1 MLLLSPRGRGKEV
14 FQEGRGIMPSHV
26 ISITEFKT
34 LKLKGR
40 GKVRDI
46 YDLGNQLLIVAT
58 DRISAFD
65 VVMPNPIP
73 DKGRILTQLSKF
85 WFELTKEIVPNHLF
99 STEVDDYPKDCQPY
113 QEMLRNRSMLVVK
126 TDVLPVECVV
136 RGYLSGS
143 GWEEYKKTGEV
154 CGIKLPKGLL
164 ESSKLE
170 EPIFT
175 PATKAEMGLHDE
187 NISFEKVEKIVGKE
201 LARRLRTVSIT
212 IYEKAREVA
221 EKRGIII
228 ADTKMEF
235 GLKDGKLI
243 LIDELLTP
251 DSSRFWPRDDYRP
264 GGPQKSFDKQF
275 LRDYLLSI
283 RWDKSPP
290 APQLP
295 EEIVQ
300 KTREK
305 YLEAYERLVG
315 KPL

>member
-1 MLLLSPRGRGKEV
+1 MTSNV
-14 FQEGRGIMPSHV
+14 VSM
-26 ISITEFKT
+26 TEFNS

-46 YDLGNQLLIVAT
+46 YDLGDRLLIVAT

-73 DKGRILTQLSKF
+73 DKGRVLTQLSKF
-85 WFELTKEIVPNHLF
+85 WFNLTKEIVPNHLI
-99 STEVDDYPKDCQPY
+99 SAEVKDYPEECRPY
-113 QEMLRNRSMLVVK
+113 QEMLRDRSMFVVK

-154 CGIKLPKGLL
+154 CSIALPKGLV

-187 NISFEKVEKIVGKE
+187 NITFEKVEKIVGKD
-201 LARRLRTVSIT
+201 LAKRLKSLSLAV
-212 IYEKAREVA
+212 YKKARDFA
-221 EKRGIII
+221 EGRGIII

-235 GLKDGKLI
+235 GIKDGKLL

-251 DSSRFWPRDDYRP
+251 DSSRFWPKDDYRP
-264 GGPQKSFDKQF
+264 GGSQKSFDKQF

-283 RWDKSPP
+283 KWDKNPP

-305 YLEAYERLVG
+305 YLEAYEKLVG
-315 KPL
+315 RRLASTLSQRDF

>member
-1 MLLLSPRGRGKEV
+1 
-14 FQEGRGIMPSHV
+14 MPSRV
-26 ISITEFKT
+26 ISTTEFKT
-34 LKLKGR
+34 LNLKGR

-46 YDLGNQLLIVAT
+46 YDLGDRLLIVAT

-73 DKGRILTQLSKF
+73 DKGKVLTQLSKF
-85 WFELTKEIVPNHLF
+85 WFELTKEIVPNHVI
-99 STEVDDYPKDCQPY
+99 STEVEGFPKECKAY
-113 QEMLRNRSMLVVK
+113 EEILRGRSMLVVK
-126 TDVLPVECVV
+126 TDPLSVECVV

-143 GWEEYKKTGEV
+143 GWEEYKKKGEV
-154 CGIKLPKGLL
+154 CGIPLSKGLL

-187 NISFEKVEKIVGKE
+187 NITFEKVEKIVGKE
-201 LARRLRTVSIT
+201 LARRLKSLSVA
-212 IYEKAREVA
+212 IYKKARDFA
-221 EKRGIII
+221 EQRGILI

-235 GLKDGKLI
+235 GMKDGKLL

-251 DSSRFWPRDDYRP
+251 DSSRFWPKDDYRP
-264 GGPQKSFDKQF
+264 GGSQKSFDKQF
-275 LRDYLLSI
+275 LRDYLLSLK
-283 RWDKSPP
+283 WDKSPP
-290 APQLP
+290 APELP
-295 EEIVQ
+295 EEIIR

-315 KPL
+315 KSLQSIRNA

>member
-1 MLLLSPRGRGKEV
+1 MFMTNPVVS
-14 FQEGRGIMPSHV
+14 M
-26 ISITEFKT
+26 TEFKSLT
-34 LKLKGR
+34 LKGR

-46 YDLGNQLLIVAT
+46 YDLGDELLIVAT

-73 DKGRILTQLSKF
+73 DKGKILTQLSRF
-85 WFELTKEIVPNHLF
+85 WFDLTKGIVSNHVL
-99 STEVDDYPKDCQPY
+99 STEVGDYPKECQPF
-113 QEMLRNRSMLVVK
+113 QEILRSRSMLVVK
-126 TDVLPVECVV
+126 TEVLPVECVI

-143 GWEEYKKTGEV
+143 GWEEYQKTGEV

-187 NISFEKVEKIVGKE
+187 NITFEKMEKIVGKVRAKKLRSLS
-201 LARRLRTVSIT
+201 LAV
-212 IYEKAREVA
+212 YKKARDFA
-221 EKRGIII
+221 EGRGIII

-235 GLKDGKLI
+235 GLKNKELL

-251 DSSRFWPRDDYRP
+251 DSSRFWPRDGYQP
-264 GGPQKSFDKQF
+264 GGSQKSFDKQF
-275 LRDYLLSI
+275 LRDYLLSLK
-283 RWDKSPP
+283 WDKNPP

-295 EEIVQ
+295 EEIIER
-300 KTREK
+300 TREK

-315 KPL
+315 KPLIVP

>member
-1 MLLLSPRGRGKEV
+1 MS
-14 FQEGRGIMPSHV
+14 SHV
-26 ISITEFKT
+26 VSTTEFKS
-34 LKLKGR
+34 LPLKGR

-46 YDLGNQLLIVAT
+46 YDLGNRLLIVAT

-85 WFELTKEIVPNHLF
+85 WFDLTKEIVPNHIL
-99 STEVDDYPKDCQPY
+99 STEVGDYPKECQPY
-113 QEMLRNRSMLVVK
+113 QEMLRSRSMLVVK
-126 TDVLPVECVV
+126 TDVLPIECVV

-143 GWEEYKKTGEV
+143 GWEEYRRTGEV
-154 CGIKLPKGLL
+154 CGINLPRGLL

-175 PATKAEMGLHDE
+175 PATKAEIGLHDE
-187 NISFEKVEKIVGKE
+187 NITLDKVEKTIGKD
-201 LARRLRTVSIT
+201 LAQRVKSLSLA
-212 IYEKAREVA
+212 IYQKARDFA
-221 EKRGIII
+221 EERGILI

-235 GLKDGKLI
+235 GVKADKLI

-251 DSSRFWPRDDYRP
+251 DSSRFWPKDDYQP

-315 KPL
+315 RAL

>member
-1 MLLLSPRGRGKEV
+1 MTTPVVS
-14 FQEGRGIMPSHV
+14 M
-26 ISITEFKT
+26 TEFKSLT
-34 LKLKGR
+34 LKGR

-46 YDLGNQLLIVAT
+46 YDLGDRLLIVAT

-73 DKGRILTQLSKF
+73 DKGRILTQLSGF
-85 WFELTKEIVPNHLF
+85 WFNLTKGIVPNHIV
-99 STEVDDYPKDCQPY
+99 SAEVEDYPKECQPY
-113 QEMLRNRSMLVVK
+113 QEMLRDRSMLVVK
-126 TDVLPVECVV
+126 TEVLPVECVV

-143 GWEEYKKTGEV
+143 GWEEYQKTGEV
-154 CGIKLPKGLL
+154 CGIRLPKGLR

-187 NISFEKVEKIVGKE
+187 NITFEKVEKTVGKDLGRQMRSIS
-201 LARRLRTVSIT
+201 LA
-212 IYEKAREVA
+212 IYKKARDFA
-221 EKRGIII
+221 EQRGILI

-235 GLKDGKLI
+235 GVKAGKLI

-251 DSSRFWPRDDYRP
+251 DSSRFWPKDEYQP

-283 RWDKSPP
+283 RWDKNPP

-295 EEIVQ
+295 EEIVT

-305 YLEAYERLVG
+305 YLEAYEKLVG
-315 KPL
+315 KPLAMP

>member
-1 MLLLSPRGRGKEV
+1 MS
-14 FQEGRGIMPSHV
+14 SHV
-26 ISITEFKT
+26 VSTTEFET

-46 YDLGNQLLIVAT
+46 YDLGDQLLIVAT

-65 VVMPNPIP
+65 VIMPNPIP

-85 WFELTKEIVPNHLF
+85 WFDLTKEIVPNHVF
-99 STEVDDYPKDCQPY
+99 STEVEDYPKDCQPY
-113 QEMLRNRSMLVVK
+113 REMLRSRSMLVVK
-126 TDVLPVECVV
+126 TEVLPVECVV

-143 GWEEYKKTGEV
+143 GWEEYKKTGQV
-154 CGIKLPKGLL
+154 CGIPLPKGLF

-170 EPIFT
+170 RPIFT
-175 PATKAEMGLHDE
+175 PATKAELGLHDE

-201 LARRLRTVSIT
+201 LAQRLKTLSIA
-212 IYEKAREVA
+212 IYEKARETA

-251 DSSRFWPRDDYRP
+251 DSSRFWPKDSYQP
-264 GGPQKSFDKQF
+264 GGPQKSFDKQL

-283 RWDKSPP
+283 RWNKNPP

-300 KTREK
+300 KTGEK
-305 YLEAYERLVG
+305 YIEAYERLVG
-315 KPL
+315 KRLTPVLSPGGRG

>member
-1 MLLLSPRGRGKEV
+1 
-14 FQEGRGIMPSHV
+14 MPSHV
-26 ISITEFKT
+26 ISSTEFKT

-85 WFELTKEIVPNHLF
+85 WFDLTKEIVPNHVF
-99 STEVDDYPKDCQPY
+99 STEVKDYPKDCQPY

-126 TDVLPVECVV
+126 TEVLPVECVV

-154 CGIKLPKGLL
+154 CGIPLPKGLL

-170 EPIFT
+170 KPIFT

-187 NISFEKVEKIVGKE
+187 NISFEKVEKMVGKE
-201 LARRLRTVSIT
+201 SAQRLRTLSIA
-212 IYEKAREVA
+212 IYEKARDIA
-221 EKRGIII
+221 EMRGIII

-251 DSSRFWPRDDYRP
+251 DSSRFWPKDAYRP

-290 APQLP
+290 APELP

-305 YLEAYERLVG
+305 YIEAYERLVG
-315 KPL
+315 KPLSS

>member
-1 MLLLSPRGRGKEV
+1 MTSQV
-14 FQEGRGIMPSHV
+14 VST
-26 ISITEFKT
+26 TEFKT
-34 LKLKGR
+34 LTLKGR

-46 YDLGNQLLIVAT
+46 YDLGDRLLIVAT
-58 DRISAFD
+58 DRMSAFD

-85 WFELTKEIVPNHLF
+85 WFDLTKKIVPNHVI
-99 STEVDDYPKDCQPY
+99 STEVEDYPKVCQPY
-113 QEMLRNRSMLVVK
+113 QEMLRGRSMLVTK
-126 TDVLPVECVV
+126 TEVLPIECVV

-154 CGIKLPKGLL
+154 CSIRLPKGLV

-187 NISFEKVEKIVGKE
+187 NINYERVEKIVGQE
-201 LARRLRTVSIT
+201 LAQKLKTLSLA
-212 IYEKAREVA
+212 IYKKARDVA
-221 EKRGIII
+221 EKKGIII

-235 GLKDGKLI
+235 GMKDGKLI

-251 DSSRFWPRDDYRP
+251 DSSRFWPKDEYQA

-283 RWDKSPP
+283 QWDKSPP

-295 EEIVQ
+295 EEIIQ

-305 YLEAYERLVG
+305 YLEAYEKLVG
-315 KPL
+315 KAL

>member
-1 MLLLSPRGRGKEV
+1 
-14 FQEGRGIMPSHV
+14 MPMPTHV
-26 ISITEFKT
+26 ISQTEFKSLT
-34 LKLKGR
+34 LKGR

-46 YDLGNQLLIVAT
+46 YDLGDRLLIVAT

-85 WFELTKEIVPNHLF
+85 WFDLTREIISNHVI
-99 STEVDDYPKDCQPY
+99 STKVEEYPQECRAY
-113 QEMLRNRSMLVVK
+113 QEDLRDRSMLVVK
-126 TDVLPVECVV
+126 TEVLPVECVV
-136 RGYLSGS
+136 RGYLAGS
-143 GWEEYKKTGEV
+143 GWEEYQKTGEI
-154 CGIKLPKGLL
+154 CGISIPKGLV

-175 PATKAEMGLHDE
+175 PSTKAEQGLHDE
-187 NISFEKVEKIVGKE
+187 NISFKKMEEIVGKD
-201 LARRLRTVSIT
+201 LAQRLRAVTVAV
-212 IYEKAREVA
+212 YQKARDFA
-221 EKRGIII
+221 EHRGILI

-235 GLKDGKLI
+235 GIKDGKLI

-251 DSSRFWPRDDYRP
+251 DSSRFWPKDGYRP
-264 GGPQKSFDKQF
+264 GGSQKSFDKQF

-283 RWDKSPP
+283 KWNKTPP
-290 APQLP
+290 PPELP
-295 EEIVQ
+295 EDIIK

-305 YLEAYERLVG
+305 YLEAYKRLLG

>member
-1 MLLLSPRGRGKEV
+1 M
-14 FQEGRGIMPSHV
+14 
-26 ISITEFKT
+26 TEFKSLT
-34 LKLKGR
+34 LKGR

-46 YDLGNQLLIVAT
+46 YDLGDRLLIVAT

-73 DKGRILTQLSKF
+73 DKGRILTQLSGF
-85 WFELTKEIVPNHLF
+85 WFNLTKGIVPNHIV
-99 STEVDDYPKDCQPY
+99 STEVEDYPKECQPY
-113 QEMLRNRSMLVVK
+113 QEMLRDRSMLVVK
-126 TDVLPVECVV
+126 TEVLPVECVV

-143 GWEEYKKTGEV
+143 GWEEYQKTGEV
-154 CGIKLPKGLL
+154 CGIRLPKGLR

-187 NISFEKVEKIVGKE
+187 NITFEKVEKTVGKDLGRQMRSIS
-201 LARRLRTVSIT
+201 LA
-212 IYEKAREVA
+212 IYKKARDFA
-221 EKRGIII
+221 EQRGILI

-235 GLKDGKLI
+235 GVKAGKLI

-251 DSSRFWPRDDYRP
+251 DSSRFWPKDEYQP

-283 RWDKSPP
+283 RWDKNPP

-295 EEIVQ
+295 EEIVT

-305 YLEAYERLVG
+305 YLEAYEKLVG
-315 KPL
+315 KPLAMP

>member
-1 MLLLSPRGRGKEV
+1 MLT
-14 FQEGRGIMPSHV
+14 HV
-26 ISITEFKT
+26 ISTTEFKT
-34 LKLKGR
+34 LTLKGR

-46 YDLGNQLLIVAT
+46 YDLGDQLLIVAT
-58 DRISAFD
+58 DRMSAFD

-85 WFELTKEIVPNHLF
+85 WFDLTKEIIPNHVI
-99 STEVDDYPKDCQPY
+99 STEVKDYPKICEPY
-113 QEMLRNRSMLVVK
+113 RKVLKDRSMLVMK
-126 TDVLPVECVV
+126 TEVLPVECVV

-143 GWEEYKKTGEV
+143 GWEEYRKTGEV
-154 CGIKLPKGLL
+154 CGIQLPKGLV
-164 ESSKLE
+164 ESSKLD

-187 NISFEKVEKIVGKE
+187 NINFERVEKIIGRD
-201 LARRLRTVSIT
+201 LAQKLKTLSLT
-212 IYEKAREVA
+212 IYKKARDVA
-221 EKRGIII
+221 EKKGIII

-235 GLKDGKLI
+235 GVKDKKLI

-251 DSSRFWPRDDYRP
+251 DSSRFWPKNEYQP

>member
-1 MLLLSPRGRGKEV
+1 M
-14 FQEGRGIMPSHV
+14 EGEEALMSSHV
-26 ISITEFKT
+26 VSMTEFKSLT
-34 LKLKGR
+34 LQGR

-46 YDLGNQLLIVAT
+46 YDLGDRLLIVAT

-73 DKGRILTQLSKF
+73 DKGRILTQLSRF
-85 WFELTKEIVPNHLF
+85 WFDLTKEVVPNHII
-99 STEVDDYPKDCQPY
+99 SAEVEDYPKDCRPY
-113 QEMLRNRSMLVVK
+113 WEMLKDRSMLVVK
-126 TDVLPVECVV
+126 ANVLPIECVV

-154 CGIKLPKGLL
+154 CGIPLAKGLL

-187 NISFEKVEKIVGKE
+187 NITFEKVENIVGKNRAKKLRSLS
-201 LARRLRTVSIT
+201 LA
-212 IYEKAREVA
+212 IYKKARDFA
-221 EKRGIII
+221 EGKGIII

-235 GLKDGKLI
+235 GIKDKKLL

-251 DSSRFWPRDDYRP
+251 DSSRFWPKDGYRP

-283 RWDKSPP
+283 KWDKSPP

-295 EEIVQ
+295 EEIVTR
-300 KTREK
+300 TREK

>member
-1 MLLLSPRGRGKEV
+1 MAQVVS
-14 FQEGRGIMPSHV
+14 M
-26 ISITEFKT
+26 TEFKT

-46 YDLGNQLLIVAT
+46 YDFGDRLLIVAT

-73 DKGRILTQLSKF
+73 DKGRVLTQLSRF
-85 WFELTKEIVPNHLF
+85 WFDLMKEIVPNHLI
-99 STEVDDYPKDCQPY
+99 STEERDFPEECRTY
-113 QEMLRNRSMLVVK
+113 QKMLRDRSMLVVK
-126 TDVLPVECVV
+126 TDVLPIECVA

-143 GWEEYKKTGEV
+143 GWEEYKKTGKV
-154 CGIKLPKGLL
+154 CGISLPRRLQ

-175 PATKAEMGLHDE
+175 PATKAEIGLHDE
-187 NISFEKVEKIVGKE
+187 NISFERVEKIVGKKMAQQLRSLT
-201 LARRLRTVSIT
+201 LA
-212 IYEKAREVA
+212 IYKKARDFA
-221 EKRGIII
+221 ENRGILI

-235 GLKDGKLI
+235 GTRDGKIL

-251 DSSRFWPRDDYRP
+251 DSSRFWPKDGYQP
-264 GGPQKSFDKQF
+264 GSPQKSFDKQF
-275 LRDYLLSI
+275 LRDYLLSLK
-283 RWDKSPP
+283 WDKNPP

-315 KPL
+315 RPLH

>member
-1 MLLLSPRGRGKEV
+1 MS
-14 FQEGRGIMPSHV
+14 SHV
-26 ISITEFKT
+26 ISTTEFKT

-46 YDLGNQLLIVAT
+46 YDLGDRLLIVAT

-73 DKGRILTQLSKF
+73 DKGRILTQLSRF
-85 WFELTKEIVPNHLF
+85 WFDLTKEIVPNHIL
-99 STEVDDYPKDCQPY
+99 STEVEDYPKECQPY
-113 QEMLRNRSMLVVK
+113 KATLGTRSMLVVK
-126 TDVLPVECVV
+126 TEVLPVECVV

-143 GWEEYKKTGEV
+143 GWEEYRKTGEV

-164 ESSKLE
+164 ESSKLG

-187 NISFEKVEKIVGKE
+187 NITFEKVEKTIGKD
-201 LARRLRTVSIT
+201 LAQKVKSLSLA
-212 IYEKAREVA
+212 IYKKARDFA
-221 EKRGIII
+221 DQRGILIS
-228 ADTKMEF
+228 DTKMEF
-235 GLKDGKLI
+235 GVKSEKLF

-251 DSSRFWPRDDYRP
+251 DSSRFWPKDEYQP

-275 LRDYLLSI
+275 LRDYLLTI
-283 RWDKSPP
+283 RWNKNPP

-295 EEIVQ
+295 EEIVK

-315 KPL
+315 RPL

>member
-1 MLLLSPRGRGKEV
+1 MTSRV
-14 FQEGRGIMPSHV
+14 VSA
-26 ISITEFKT
+26 TEFKT
-34 LKLKGR
+34 LTLKGR

-46 YDLGNQLLIVAT
+46 YDLGDRLLIVAT

-85 WFELTKEIVPNHLF
+85 WFDLTKEIVPNHVF
-99 STEVDDYPKDCQPY
+99 STEVKDYPKDCQPY
-113 QEMLRNRSMLVVK
+113 QETLRNRSMLVVK
-126 TDVLPVECVV
+126 TEVLPVECVV

-154 CGIKLPKGLL
+154 CDIPLPKGLL

-170 EPIFT
+170 KPIFT

-187 NISFEKVEKIVGKE
+187 NISFEKVEKIVRKE
-201 LARRLRTVSIT
+201 LAQRLRNLSIA
-212 IYEKAREVA
+212 IYEKARDIA

-243 LIDELLTP
+243 LVDELLTP
-251 DSSRFWPRDDYRP
+251 DSSRFWPKDTYRP
-264 GGPQKSFDKQF
+264 GRPQKSFDKQF

-283 RWDKSPP
+283 RWDKNPP
-290 APQLP
+290 APELP
-295 EEIVQ
+295 EEIVH

-305 YLEAYERLVG
+305 YIEAYERLVG

>member
-1 MLLLSPRGRGKEV
+1 
-14 FQEGRGIMPSHV
+14 
-26 ISITEFKT
+26 
-34 LKLKGR
+34 
-40 GKVRDI
+40 
-46 YDLGNQLLIVAT
+46 
-58 DRISAFD
+58 
-65 VVMPNPIP
+65 
-73 DKGRILTQLSKF
+73 
-85 WFELTKEIVPNHLF
+85 
-99 STEVDDYPKDCQPY
+99 
-113 QEMLRNRSMLVVK
+113 MLVVK
-126 TDVLPVECVV
+126 TDVLPIECVV

-154 CGIKLPKGLL
+154 CNITLAKGLV

-175 PATKAEMGLHDE
+175 PATKAEIGLHDE
-187 NISFEKVEKIVGKE
+187 NITFEKIEEIVGRD
-201 LARRLRTVSIT
+201 LAQRLKSLSLAV
-212 IYEKAREVA
+212 YKKARDFA
-221 EKRGIII
+221 EGRGIII

-235 GLKDGKLI
+235 GIKDDKLL

-251 DSSRFWPRDDYRP
+251 DSSRFWPKDDFRP
-264 GGPQKSFDKQF
+264 GGSQKSFDKQF

-283 RWDKSPP
+283 KWDKSPP

-295 EEIVQ
+295 EEIVN

>member
-1 MLLLSPRGRGKEV
+1 MAANV
-14 FQEGRGIMPSHV
+14 V
-26 ISITEFKT
+26 SITEFKSLT
-34 LKLKGR
+34 LKGR

-46 YDLGNQLLIVAT
+46 YDLGDQLLIIAT

-65 VVMPNPIP
+65 VVMPNPVP
-73 DKGRILTQLSKF
+73 DKGKVLTQLSKF
-85 WFELTKEIVPNHLF
+85 WFDLTKEIVSNHVI
-99 STEVDDYPKDCQPY
+99 SMEVKDFPDACRPY
-113 QEMLRNRSMLVVK
+113 EEMLKDRSMFVVK
-126 TDVLPVECVV
+126 TDVLPIECVV

-154 CGIKLPKGLL
+154 CGISLPKGLL

-187 NISFEKVEKIVGKE
+187 NITFEKVGEIIGKD
-201 LARRLRTVSIT
+201 LAKRLKSISLA
-212 IYEKAREVA
+212 IYKKAQEIA
-221 EKRGIII
+221 EQKGILI

-235 GLKDGKLI
+235 GIKDGKLI

-251 DSSRFWPRDDYRP
+251 DSSRFWPKDMYQP
-264 GGPQKSFDKQF
+264 GSPQKSFDKQF

-295 EEIVQ
+295 EEIVE
-300 KTREK
+300 KTRQK
-305 YLEAYERLVG
+305 YLEAYERIVG
-315 KPL
+315 KPLTPILSPKGRG